1 MTNKCKCGILISKTP
16 YDKRYAIMEDG
27 ELVELIVDKGSANQI
42 TGNIYKGIVKK
53 LVAGKCAFVDIGLDM
68 VGCLSKEEMVDRSA
82 FRGRN
87 HEEDAPVTDI
97 EQVLHVGDEIMVQV
111 TSEPSKGESDLE
123 RRPQLTM
130 HLNLAGSLLVC
141 MPGTD
146 LIRVSKRE
154 RDPARRTDMKR
165 MINRLKA
172 KDVGYIV
179 RTEGVNASEVE
190 LTQEMRGLEAKWE
203 GIKENYA
210 NLMGVG
216 CIYTQSNSTQC
227 AIGEYIN
234 ENTDYVYI
242 DNRDEYFA
250 VRDDLKSFA
259 PDKLDKVKLWSSAE
273 SLFEYFK
280 VENDYARSL
289 QRTVPLPR
297 GGNLVIEQTAA
308 LVSIDVNTGP
318 KVHGKDQ
325 GKIILETNI
334 DACREIAKQLRLRDV
349 DGLTIVDFID
359 METEAD
365 NTTVYNEFC
374 KAIRRD
380 KAQVEPATISQFG
393 LMEIRRKRVHVEP
406 VNGPVHVCPVCS
418 GGGRTATLESTLG
431 MIDRW
436 MARAS
441 AKGNMERVTLVTNP
455 YVVDVLAKDR
465 SRMFNYL
472 EYKHGMTIDL
482 IQDENAHV
490 NQFWMYNENK
500 EDITDQYNFAD
511 VEKVE
516 KPAKPKASKQPGQ
529 RRNRRD
535 SRNKA
540 KREILISKTPYEKR
554 IAIMEDGELVELV
567 VEGVSSNR
575 VLGNIYKGVVQKVLP
590 ALKAAFI
597 DIGME
602 KAGFLHQEDAMD
614 RSELLRREYG
624 DDDDE
629 SGSAKEIPIDE
640 ILKEGQE
647 IMVQV
652 VKEPI
657 STKGAR
663 LTTHL
668 SFAGRFLVC
677 MPGTNFIGVSKRER
691 DPAKR
696 REFKKVVRR
705 LKGRDVGYIVRTNGL
720 NESEFEI
727 NKQMRELEAK
737 WEETKFN
744 FENQPAETCI
754 YEESDSIEQTV
765 REYFS
770 DNTDVVYIDN
780 RDEYYALR
788 DYLQRLSPDKL
799 NKVKLWNEDVSLFE
813 NFKIENDYARSL
825 QRKVPLFLANGK
837 RAGWLVLEQT
847 EALVSIKVD
856 VPEMT
861 NELSVVVCQ
870 EIAKQL
876 RLRDV
881 GGLIIIKFPEF
892 AGEDVR
898 ENVYH
903 EFRKAIR
910 RDKAPISPSPV
921 SPFGLMEVT
930 RKRVRVN
937 LMTEKTEVCAVCCG
951 GGRIGSINGTLGMID
966 RWMSRAHNKGR
977 MREVTLVVSPA
988 VVDELCKNEC
998 NIYRYL
1004 ESKHFM
1010 KINLVEDEHAHV
1022 NQYWMYDKNNEDIT
1036 ELYNFV

>member
-27 ELVELIVDKGSANQI
+27 ELAELIVDSGKAVQI
-42 TGNIYKGIVKK
+42 LGNIYKGIVKK
-53 LVAGKCAFVDIGLDM
+53 VLAGKLAFVDIGLDADG
-68 VGCLSKEEMVDRSA
+68 VLLQEDVVDRNA
-82 FRGRN
+82 PKGRD
-87 HEEDAPVTDI
+87 HEAAPVENI
-97 EQVLHVGDEIMVQV
+97 ESVLRAGDCVMVQV
-111 TSEPSKGESDLE
+111 IAEPENKKGAGLS
-123 RRPQLTM
+123 M

-141 MPGTD
+141 MPGSD

-154 RDPARRTDMKR
+154 KDAAKR
-165 MINRLKA
+165 SEIKRWINHNKGR
-172 KDVGYIV
+172 DVGYIV
-179 RTEGVNASEVE
+179 RTEGVSASEE
-190 LTQEMRGLEAKWE
+190 QLSQEMRGLETKWE

-210 NLMGVG
+210 NLDGAG
-216 CIYTQSNSTQC
+216 LLYEESNSTQR

-250 VRDDLKSFA
+250 LRDDLKSLS

-325 GKIILETNI
+325 SKIILETNI

-349 DGLTIVDFID
+349 DGLTIIDFID

-380 KAQVEPATISQFG
+380 KAEVTPATISQFG
-393 LMEIRRKRVHVEP
+393 LMEVKRKRVHVDP
-406 VNGPVHVCPVCS
+406 IGGKTHVCPVCS

-436 MARAS
+436 MARART
-441 AKGNMERVTLVTNP
+441 KGNLHQVTLVTNP
-455 YVVDVLAKDR
+455 FVVDVLSKDR

-472 EYKHGMTIDL
+472 EHKHGMTIDL

-500 EDITDQYNFAD
+500 EDITDLYNFAD
-511 VEKVE
+511 VEKSVAPA
-516 KPAKPKASKQPGQ
+516 KPAKSVKKSSGQ
-529 RRNRRD
+529 KRNRHD
-535 SRNKA
+535 NRNKA

-567 VEGVSSNR
+567 VEGISSTR

-614 RSELLRREYG
+614 RNELLRREYG

-629 SGSAKEIPIDE
+629 GGASKEISIDE
-640 ILKEGQE
+640 ILQEGQE

-677 MPGTNFIGVSKRER
+677 MPGTNFVGVSKRER

-696 REFKKVVRR
+696 REFKKVVKR

-780 RDEYYALR
+780 RDEYFALR

-799 NKVKLWNEDVSLFE
+799 NKVKLWNENVSLFE
-813 NFKIENDYARSL
+813 NFKIENEYARSL
-825 QRKVPLFLANGK
+825 QRKVPLSNNGK
-837 RAGWLVLEQT
+837 HSGWLTLEQT

-856 VPEMT
+856 CAPTLADCVEA
-861 NELSVVVCQ
+861 CH

-881 GGLIIIKFPEF
+881 GGLIIIKFPE
-892 AGEDVR
+892 ELDESIR
-898 ENVYH
+898 EGVYQ

-910 RDKAPISPSPV
+910 RDKAPISPSPI
-921 SPFGLMEVT
+921 SQFGLMEVT

-937 LMTEKTEVCAVCCG
+937 LMTEKTEVCSVCCG
-951 GGRIGSINGTLGMID
+951 GGRIGTLTGTLGMID
-966 RWMSRAHNKGR
+966 RWLGRAHTKGR
-977 MREVTLVVSPA
+977 MREITLVVSPA
-988 VVDELCKNEC
+988 VVDELCKNDC
-998 NIYRYL
+998 LVYNYL
-1004 ESKHFM
+1004 EHKHAM
-1010 KINLVEDEHAHV
+1010 KIHLVEDDHAHV
-1022 NQYWMYDKNNEDIT
+1022 NQYWMYDKDNEDIT
-1036 ELYNFV
+1036 EQFNCI

>member
-16 YDKRYAIMEDG
+16 YEKRYAIMEDG
-27 ELVELIVDKGSANQI
+27 ELVELIVDKGAANQI
-42 TGNIYKGIVKK
+42 LGNIYKGIVKK
-53 LVAGKCAFVDIGLDM
+53 VVPNHGAYVDIGLD
-68 VGCLSKEEMVDRSA
+68 VDGSLLKEEVVDRNA
-82 FRGRN
+82 TRGKN
-87 HEEDAPVTDI
+87 HEDDTPVADI
-97 EQVLHVGDEIMVQV
+97 DQLLHVGDEIMVQV
-111 TSEPSKGESDLE
+111 YEESSNGADKQ
-123 RRPQLTM
+123 PQLTM
-130 HLNLAGSLLVC
+130 RLSLPGSLLVC

-154 RDPARRTDMKR
+154 RDPARRTDIKR

-172 KDVGYIV
+172 RDVGYIV

-190 LTQEMRGLEAKWE
+190 LTQEMRGLEVKWE

-210 NLMGVG
+210 NLMGAG
-216 CIYTQSNSTQC
+216 CIYSQSNSTQC
-227 AIGEYIN
+227 AIGDYIN

-380 KAQVEPATISQFG
+380 KAEVEPATISQFG
-393 LMEIRRKRVHVEP
+393 LMEIKRKRVHEDAA
-406 VNGPVHVCPVCS
+406 NGKTVCPVCS

-441 AKGNMERVTLVTNP
+441 AKGNMNAVTLVTNP

-472 EYKHGMTIDL
+472 EYKHGMTIEL

-490 NQFWMYNENK
+490 NQFWMYNEKK
-500 EDITDQYNFAD
+500 EDITDLYNFAD
-511 VEKVE
+511 VEKPE
-516 KPAKPKASKQPGQ
+516 GLPKPAKQTKSSKGSQ
-529 RRNRRD
+529 RRGRYDN
-535 SRNKA
+535 RNKT

-624 DDDDE
+624 DDDE
-629 SGSAKEIPIDE
+629 EGGSAKEVPIDE

-780 RDEYYALR
+780 REEYYALR

-825 QRKVPLFLANGK
+825 QRKVPVSSNGK
-837 RAGWLVLEQT
+837 RVGWLILEQT
-847 EALVSIKVD
+847 EALFSIKVD
-856 VPEMT
+856 GFT
-861 NELSVVVCQ
+861 TLSMADGVEVCQ

-892 AGEDVR
+892 ASDDVR
-898 ENVYH
+898 DGIYQ
-903 EFRKAIR
+903 EFRKVIR
-910 RDKAPISPSPV
+910 RDKAPISPSPI
-921 SPFGLMEVT
+921 SKFGLMEVT

-937 LMTEKTEVCAVCCG
+937 LMTEKTEVCSVCCG
-951 GGRIGSINGTLGMID
+951 GGRIGTINGTLGMID

-977 MREVTLVVSPA
+977 IRDVTLVVSPA
-988 VVDELCKNEC
+988 VVDELCKNDC

-1004 ESKHFM
+1004 EAKHFM
-1010 KINLVEDEHAHV
+1010 KINLVEDSHAHV

-1036 ELYNFV
+1036 ELYNFA

>member
-27 ELVELIVDKGSANQI
+27 ELAELIVDGGEAVQVF
-42 TGNIYKGIVKK
+42 GNIYKGIVKK
-53 LVAGKCAFVDIGLDM
+53 VIAGKLAFVDIGLDADG
-68 VGCLSKEEMVDRSA
+68 VLLQEDAKDLNAPKGR
-82 FRGRN
+82 RN
-87 HEEDAPVTDI
+87 HEEEAVVESI
-97 EQVLHVGDEIMVQV
+97 EKVLREGDSVMVQV
-111 TSEPSKGESDLE
+111 SEEPTGKKGAG
-123 RRPQLTM
+123 LTM
-130 HLNLAGSLLVC
+130 HLNIAGSLLVC
-141 MPGTD
+141 MPD
-146 LIRVSKRE
+146 SDIIRVSKRE
-154 RDPARRTDMKR
+154 KDASKR
-165 MINRLKA
+165 SEIKRWINHNKGR
-172 KDVGYIV
+172 DVGYIV
-179 RTEGVNASEVE
+179 RTEGVNASEAE
-190 LTQEMRGLEAKWE
+190 LSQQMQELESKWAS
-203 GIKENYA
+203 IKEKFA
-210 NLMGVG
+210 SLDGTG
-216 CIYTQSNSTQC
+216 CLYVESNSTQR
-227 AIGEYIN
+227 AIGEYLN

-242 DNRDEYFA
+242 DNRDDYFSL
-250 VRDDLKSFA
+250 RDDLKSLS
-259 PDKLDKVKLWSSAE
+259 PDKLDKVKLWSSGE

-365 NTTVYNEFC
+365 NTTVYNEFM

-380 KAQVEPATISQFG
+380 KAEVTPATISQFG
-393 LMEIRRKRVHVEP
+393 LMEIKRKRVHP
-406 VNGPVHVCPVCS
+406 DGAGSKYNICPVCS

-436 MARAS
+436 MARAK
-441 AKGNMERVTLVTNP
+441 AKGSLRQVTLVTNP
-455 YVVDVLAKDR
+455 YVVDVLCKDR

-500 EDITDQYNFAD
+500 EDITDLYNFAD
-511 VEKVE
+511 FEKPVVQA
-516 KPAKPKASKQPGQ
+516 KPAKTQKKAPGQ
-529 RRNRRD
+529 KRSRRD
-535 SRNKA
+535 NRNKA

-567 VEGVSSNR
+567 VEGISSTR

-614 RSELLRREYG
+614 RNELLRREYG

-629 SGSAKEIPIDE
+629 SGASKEISIDE
-640 ILKEGQE
+640 ILQEGQE

-677 MPGTNFIGVSKRER
+677 MPGTNFVGVSKRER

-696 REFKKVVRR
+696 REFKKVVKR

-737 WEETKFN
+737 WEQTKFN

-799 NKVKLWNEDVSLFE
+799 NKVKFWNEKVSLFE
-813 NFKIENDYARSL
+813 NFKIENEYARSL
-825 QRKVPLFLANGK
+825 QRKVMLPSGGSLI
-837 RAGWLVLEQT
+837 LEQT
-847 EALVSIKVD
+847 EALVSIKVNCK
-856 VPEMT
+856 PNLEAC
-861 NELSVVVCQ
+861 NEACH

-881 GGLIIIKFPEF
+881 GGLIIIKFPEI
-892 AGEDVR
+892 EDDSVR
-898 ENVYH
+898 ESVYQ

-910 RDKAPISPSPV
+910 RDKAPISPSPI
-921 SPFGLMEVT
+921 SQFGLMEVT

-937 LMTEKTEVCAVCCG
+937 LMTEKTEVCSVCCG
-951 GGRIGSINGTLGMID
+951 GGRIGTLTGTLGMID
-966 RWMSRAHNKGR
+966 RWLGRAHTKGR

-998 NIYRYL
+998 LVYNYL
-1004 ESKHFM
+1004 EHKHAI
-1010 KINLVEDEHAHV
+1010 KIHLVEDDHAHV
-1022 NQYWMYDKNNEDIT
+1022 NQYWMYDKDNEDIT
-1036 ELYNFV
+1036 EQFNTI

>member
-1 MTNKCKCGILISKTP
+1 
-16 YDKRYAIMEDG
+16 MEDG
-27 ELVELIVDKGSANQI
+27 ELAELIVDNGAAAQI
-42 TGNIYKGIVKK
+42 TGNIYKGIVTKIVPT
-53 LVAGKCAFVDIGLDM
+53 LGQAFVDIGLD
-68 VGCLSKEEMVDRSA
+68 VKGTLLKEDVVDRSA

-87 HEEDAPVTDI
+87 HEDEAPVADI
-97 EQVLHVGDEIMVQV
+97 EQVLHVGDEVMVQA
-111 TSEPSKGESDLE
+111 TEEPSKNVSGQEHRL
-123 RRPQLTM
+123 RVTM

-141 MPGTD
+141 MPGSD

-154 RDPARRTDMKR
+154 RDPARRTDIKR

-203 GIKENYA
+203 NIKENYA
-210 NLMGVG
+210 NLMGAG
-216 CIYTQSNSTQC
+216 CIYSQSNSTQRT
-227 AIGEYIN
+227 IGEYIN

-380 KAQVEPATISQFG
+380 KALVEPATISQFG

-406 VNGPVHVCPVCS
+406 VNGPTHVCPVCS
-418 GGGRTATLESTLG
+418 GGRTATLESTLG
-431 MIDRW
+431 MVDRW
-436 MARAS
+436 MARAN
-441 AKGNMERVTLVTNP
+441 AKGNMNAVTLVTNP

-500 EDITDQYNFAD
+500 EDITDLYNFAD
-511 VEKVE
+511 VEKLE
-516 KPAKPKASKQPGQ
+516 KASKPAKQPRAPKQSGQ
-529 RRNRRD
+529 KYNRRD

-567 VEGVSSNR
+567 VEGVSSTR

-825 QRKVPLFLANGK
+825 QRKVPLSQNS
-837 RAGWLVLEQT
+837 GWLTIEQT
-847 EALVSIKVD
+847 EALVSIKVECAPTLASCA
-856 VPEMT
+856 VA
-861 NELSVVVCQ
+861 CH

-881 GGLIIIKFPEF
+881 GGLIIIKFPELEKQSDDKAF
-892 AGEDVR
+892 CESYRDF
-898 ENVYH
+898 VYQ

-937 LMTEKTEVCAVCCG
+937 LMTEKTEVCSVCCG
-951 GGRIGSINGTLGMID
+951 GGRIGSVNGTLGMID

-977 MREVTLVVSPA
+977 MREVTLVVNPA
-988 VVDELCKNEC
+988 VVDELCKNDC

-1010 KINLVEDEHAHV
+1010 TINLVEDSHAHA
-1022 NQYWMYDKNNEDIT
+1022 NQYWMLDKNNEDIT

>member
-16 YDKRYAIMEDG
+16 YEKRYAIMEDG
-27 ELVELIVDKGSANQI
+27 ELAELIVDGGAATQI
-42 TGNIYKGIVKK
+42 LGNIYKGIVRKVISSK
-53 LVAGKCAFVDIGLDM
+53 LAYIDIGLESDG
-68 VGCLSKEEMVDRSA
+68 VLLQEDAVDR
-82 FRGRN
+82 
-87 HEEDAPVTDI
+87 DAPCGK
-97 EQVLHVGDEIMVQV
+97 GDEPPAVCIEKLLQPGDVVMVQV
-111 TSEPSKGESDLE
+111 SAEPEGKKGAG
-123 RRPQLTM
+123 LTM
-130 HLNLAGSLLVC
+130 NLNLPGTLLVC

-154 RDPARRTDMKR
+154 KDQARRTDIKR

-172 KDVGYIV
+172 RDVGYIV

-190 LTQEMRGLEAKWE
+190 LTEEMHSLESKWNI
-203 GIKENYA
+203 IKDKFYA
-210 NLMGVG
+210 LDSAG
-216 CIYTQSNSTQC
+216 CVYESTNSTQR
-227 AIGEYIN
+227 AIGEYLN

-242 DNRDEYFA
+242 DNRDEYFSL
-250 VRDDLKSFA
+250 RDDLKVLS

-365 NTTVYNEFC
+365 NVTVYNEFC

-380 KAQVEPATISQFG
+380 KAQVEPAAISQFG
-393 LMEIRRKRVHVEP
+393 LMEIRRNRVHP
-406 VNGPVHVCPVCS
+406 TPRNGKTNVCPVCS

-441 AKGNMERVTLVTNP
+441 AKGNMKQVTLVTNP
-455 YVVDVLAKDR
+455 YVVDVLVKDR

-472 EYKHGMTIDL
+472 EYKHGITIEL

-490 NQFWMYNENK
+490 NQFWMYNADK
-500 EDITDQYNFAD
+500 EDITDLYNFAD
-511 VEKVE
+511 VESVA
-516 KPAKPKASKQPGQ
+516 KPSKQAKPKAAKGSQ
-529 RRNRRD
+529 RRGRRD
-535 SRNKA
+535 MRSKA

-624 DDDDE
+624 DDDED
-629 SGSAKEIPIDE
+629 GVSAKEVPIDE

-727 NKQMRELEAK
+727 SKQMRELESK

-780 RDEYYALR
+780 RDEYFALR

-799 NKVKLWNEDVSLFE
+799 DKVKFWNEDVSLFE
-813 NFKIENDYARSL
+813 SFKIENDYARSL
-825 QRKVPLFLANGK
+825 QRKVPLFAGGK
-837 RAGWLVLEQT
+837 RMGWLTLEQT
-847 EALVSIKVD
+847 EALVSIRVD
-856 VPEMT
+856 VPQVTAE
-861 NELSVVVCQ
+861 NSVVICQ

-892 AGEDVR
+892 ASDAVR
-898 ENVYH
+898 PLVYT

-921 SPFGLMEVT
+921 SAFGLMEVT

-937 LMTEKTEVCAVCCG
+937 LMTEKTEVCSVCCG
-951 GGRIGSINGTLGMID
+951 GGRIGSLNGTLGMID

-977 MREVTLVVSPA
+977 LRDVTLVVSPA
-988 VVDELCKNEC
+988 VVDELCKNDC
-998 NIYRYL
+998 NVYRYL
-1004 ESKHFM
+1004 EAKHFM
-1010 KINLVEDEHAHV
+1010 KINLVEDAHAHV

>member
-16 YDKRYAIMEDG
+16 YEKRYAIMEDG
-27 ELVELIVDKGSANQI
+27 ELAELIVDGGSATQI
-42 TGNIYKGIVKK
+42 CGNIYKGIVKK
-53 LVAGKCAFVDIGLDM
+53 VIAGKLAFIDIGLDADG
-68 VGCLSKEEMVDRSA
+68 VLLQEETVDRNA
-82 FRGRN
+82 PRGK
-87 HEEDAPVTDI
+87 HDDDVVAASI
-97 EQVLHVGDEIMVQV
+97 EKLLQVGDEVMVQV
-111 TSEPSKGESDLE
+111 SAEPEGKKGAD
-123 RRPQLTM
+123 LTM
-130 HLNLAGSLLVC
+130 RLNLAGNLLVC

-172 KDVGYIV
+172 NDVGYIV

-190 LTQEMRGLEAKWE
+190 LTEEMRRLEAKWE
-203 GIKENYA
+203 GIKEKCA
-210 NLMGVG
+210 ALDGVG
-216 CIYTQSNSTQC
+216 CLYEESNSTQR

-308 LVSIDVNTGP
+308 LMSIDVNTGP

-393 LMEIRRKRVHVEP
+393 LMEIKRGRVHEDAA
-406 VNGPVHVCPVCS
+406 NGKTVCPVCS

-441 AKGNMERVTLVTNP
+441 AKGNMNQVTLVTNP

-500 EDITDQYNFAD
+500 EDITDLYNFAD
-511 VEKVE
+511 SEKTE
-516 KPAKPKASKQPGQ
+516 SAPKPARQAKSSRGSQ
-529 RRNRRD
+529 RRGRYD

-629 SGSAKEIPIDE
+629 SGSSKEIPIDE

-780 RDEYYALR
+780 REEYFALR

-813 NFKIENDYARSL
+813 SFKIENDYARSL
-825 QRKVPLFLANGK
+825 QRKVPLFYSNGK
-837 RAGWLVLEQT
+837 RAGWLILEQT

-892 AGEDVR
+892 SSEDVR

-921 SPFGLMEVT
+921 SQFGLMEVT

-937 LMTEKTEVCAVCCG
+937 LMTEKTEVCSVCCG
-951 GGRIGSINGTLGMID
+951 GGRIGTINGTLGMID

-988 VVDELCKNEC
+988 VVDELCKNDLRV
-998 NIYRYL
+998 YRYL
-1004 ESKHFM
+1004 EAKHFM
-1010 KINLVEDEHAHV
+1010 KINLVEDDHAHV

-1036 ELYNFV
+1036 ELYNFA

>member
-16 YDKRYAIMEDG
+16 YEKRYAIMEDG
-27 ELVELIVDKGSANQI
+27 ELVELIVDGGNATQI

-53 LVAGKCAFVDIGLDM
+53 IVAGKCAFVDIGLDM
-68 VGCLSKEEMVDRSA
+68 VGSLAKEEVVDRSA
-82 FRGRN
+82 SRGRN
-87 HEEDAPVTDI
+87 HEDDAPVADI
-97 EQVLHVGDEIMVQV
+97 GQLLHVGDEVMVQA
-111 TSEPSKGESDLE
+111 TSEPSKDESGVE
-123 RRPQLTM
+123 HRPQLTM
-130 HLNLAGSLLVC
+130 RLNLAGSLLVC
-141 MPGTD
+141 MPGSD

-210 NLMGVG
+210 NLDGAGLV
-216 CIYTQSNSTQC
+216 YEESNSTKR

-250 VRDDLKSFA
+250 IRDVLKTIS
-259 PDKLDKVKLWSSAE
+259 PDTLDKVKLWSSAE

-380 KAQVEPATISQFG
+380 RAKVEPATISQFG
-393 LMEIRRKRVHVEP
+393 LMEIRRRRVHVDP
-406 VNGPVHVCPVCS
+406 VGGKTHVCPVCS

-441 AKGNMERVTLVTNP
+441 AKGNMNAVTLVTNP

-472 EYKHGMTIDL
+472 EYKHGMSIDL

-511 VEKVE
+511 MGKAEKT
-516 KPAKPKASKQPGQ
+516 A
-529 RRNRRD
+529 RHDN
-535 SRNKA
+535 RNKA

-554 IAIMEDGELVELV
+554 IAIMEDGDLVELV

-629 SGSAKEIPIDE
+629 SGSSKEIPIDE

-780 RDEYYALR
+780 REEYYALR

-825 QRKVPLFLANGK
+825 QRKVPLSVNGHPC
-837 RAGWLVLEQT
+837 GWLTIEQT
-847 EALVSIKVD
+847 EALVSIKVECGATLND
-856 VPEMT
+856 CAVA
-861 NELSVVVCQ
+861 CH

-881 GGLIIIKFPEF
+881 GGLIIIKFPDF
-892 AGEDVR
+892 GKDSNPDQHFLDSYR
-898 ENVYH
+898 DFIYQ

-937 LMTEKTEVCAVCCG
+937 LMTEKTEVCSVCCG
-951 GGRIGSINGTLGMID
+951 GGRIGSVNGTLGMID
-966 RWMSRAHNKGR
+966 RWMSRARNKGR

-988 VVDELCKNEC
+988 LVDELCKNGC
-998 NIYRYL
+998 DIYRYL
-1004 ESKHFM
+1004 EAKHFM
-1010 KINLVEDEHAHV
+1010 KINLVEDEYAHV

-1036 ELYNFV
+1036 ELYNFA

>member
-16 YDKRYAIMEDG
+16 YEKRYAIMEDG
-27 ELVELIVDKGSANQI
+27 ELVELIVDGGSATQI
-42 TGNIYKGIVKK
+42 LGNIYKGIVKK
-53 LVAGKCAFVDIGLDM
+53 VLAGKLAFIDIGLDADG
-68 VGCLSKEEMVDRSA
+68 VLLQEDAVDRSA
-82 FRGRN
+82 PRGKFDR
-87 HEEDAPVTDI
+87 EDVAVSI
-97 EQVLHVGDEIMVQV
+97 EKVLRAGDEVMVQV
-111 TSEPSKGESDLE
+111 SAEPEGKKGAG
-123 RRPQLTM
+123 LTM
-130 HLNLAGSLLVC
+130 NLNLAGTLLVC

-154 RDPARRTDMKR
+154 RDQGRRADIKRFINHAKAR
-165 MINRLKA
+165 
-172 KDVGYIV
+172 DVGYIV

-190 LTQEMRGLEAKWE
+190 LTQEMRGLETKWE

-210 NLMGVG
+210 NLNGAG
-216 CIYTQSNSTQC
+216 LIYEESSSTKR

-250 VRDDLKSFA
+250 VRDDLKSFS

-380 KAQVEPATISQFG
+380 KAEVTPATISQFG
-393 LMEIRRKRVHVEP
+393 LMEIKRKRVHVEP
-406 VNGPVHVCPVCS
+406 VGGKTHVCPVCS

-441 AKGNMERVTLVTNP
+441 AKGNMNQVTLVTNP
-455 YVVDVLAKDR
+455 FVVDVLAKDR

-516 KPAKPKASKQPGQ
+516 KPAKPKAPKQPGQ
-529 RRNRRD
+529 KRNRRD
-535 SRNKA
+535 NRNKA

-614 RSELLRREYG
+614 RAELLRREYG

-629 SGSAKEIPIDE
+629 GGSAKEIPIDQ

-780 RDEYYALR
+780 RDEYFALR

-825 QRKVPLFLANGK
+825 QRKVPLSSDGK
-837 RAGWLVLEQT
+837 PLGWLILEQT

-861 NELSVVVCQ
+861 NNCAAVVCQ

-892 AGEDVR
+892 ADESVR
-898 ENVYH
+898 ETVYT

-921 SPFGLMEVT
+921 SQFGLMEVT

-937 LMTEKTEVCAVCCG
+937 LMTEKTEVCSVCCG
-951 GGRIGSINGTLGMID
+951 GGRIGTINGTLGMID

-977 MREVTLVVSPA
+977 LRDVTLVVNPA
-988 VVDELCKNEC
+988 VVDELCKNDC

-1004 ESKHFM
+1004 ESKHFI
-1010 KINLVEDEHAHV
+1010 KINLVEDSHAHV

-1036 ELYNFV
+1036 ELYNFA

>member
-16 YDKRYAIMEDG
+16 YEKRYAIMEDG
-27 ELVELIVDKGSANQI
+27 ELVELIVDSGKATQI
-42 TGNIYKGIVKK
+42 LGNIYKGIVKK
-53 LVAGKCAFVDIGLDM
+53 VLAGKLAFIDIGLDTDG
-68 VGCLSKEEMVDRSA
+68 VLLQEDAVDRSA
-82 FRGRN
+82 PRGKFDR
-87 HEEDAPVTDI
+87 EDVAVCI
-97 EQVLHVGDEIMVQV
+97 EKVLQAGDEVMVQV
-111 TSEPSKGESDLE
+111 SAEPEGKKGAG
-123 RRPQLTM
+123 LTM
-130 HLNLAGSLLVC
+130 NLNLAGTLLVC

-154 RDPARRTDMKR
+154 RDQGRRADIKRFINHAKAR
-165 MINRLKA
+165 
-172 KDVGYIV
+172 DVGYIV

-190 LTQEMRGLEAKWE
+190 LTQEMRGLETKWE
-203 GIKENYA
+203 GIKDNYA
-210 NLMGVG
+210 NLAGAG
-216 CIYTQSNSTQC
+216 LLYEESNSTSR

-250 VRDDLKSFA
+250 VRDDLKSIS
-259 PDKLDKVKLWSSAE
+259 PDLLDKVKLWSSAE

-406 VNGPVHVCPVCS
+406 VGGKTCTCPVCS

-441 AKGNMERVTLVTNP
+441 AKGNMSQVTLVTNP
-455 YVVDVLAKDR
+455 FVVDVMAKDR

-472 EYKHGMTIDL
+472 EHKHGMSIDL

-511 VEKVE
+511 VVENTEKAP
-516 KPAKPKASKQPGQ
+516 KPAKQAKSSKGSQKRG
-529 RRNRRD
+529 RRD
-535 SRNKA
+535 NRNKA

-614 RSELLRREYG
+614 RAELLRREYG
-624 DDDDE
+624 DEDDE
-629 SGSAKEIPIDE
+629 GGSAKEIPIDE

-825 QRKVPLFLANGK
+825 QRKVPLFNNGK
-837 RAGWLVLEQT
+837 RIGWLILEQT

-856 VPEMT
+856 VPLMT
-861 NELSVVVCQ
+861 NEVSVVVCQ

-892 AGEDVR
+892 SDENVR
-898 ENVYH
+898 ETVYT
-903 EFRKAIR
+903 EFRKTIR

-937 LMTEKTEVCAVCCG
+937 LMTEKTEVCSVCCG

-977 MREVTLVVSPA
+977 MREVTLVVNPKL
-988 VVDELCKNEC
+988 VDELCKNDC

-1010 KINLVEDEHAHV
+1010 KINLVEDAHAHV

-1036 ELYNFV
+1036 ELYNFA